1 MQGDHDVEATSGR
14 GMRQEEASRVE
25 LIRACLDRMGR
36 DADELRQY
44 EVLQGGV
51 SGSGTYRLELA
62 TGDVI
67 LKATPAD
74 REPHVVARA
83 RREAEFYRRLADRVP
98 VRVPRPLAI
107 VTDDDFGICLLL
119 ARYAACPPASAW
131 SERRYCRA
139 GEELGRF
146 HAAFWNRIDRLS
158 ELAWLRDPG
167 HADVSAEAARAYGYW
182 QELREIDRFR
192 DILTPQRKQRI
203 VRLLERIDEVDR
215 ALQSLPPTLCHGDF
229 HARNLLRDGE
239 DGFIWADWQEVGIGR
254 GPEDLSFF
262 IQRASFDGGAVPRD
276 ELTGAYHASLAAAT
290 GQEIPLSSI
299 LRVMDGSELRTRLL
313 HWPAYLKQAS
323 RESLAEIV
331 DRIDQLAGR
340 LEIHV

>member
-1 MQGDHDVEATSGR
+1 MTQDDRSHVD
-14 GMRQEEASRVE
+14 
-25 LIRACLDRMGR
+25 LIRASLARMGR
-36 DADELRQY
+36 DTGDLRQY

-51 SGSGTYRLELA
+51 SGSGTYRLELSA
-62 TGDVI
+62 GDVI
-67 LKATPAD
+67 LKVTTAD
-74 REPHVVARA
+74 REPYVVARA

-98 VRVPRPLAI
+98 VRVSRPLAI

-119 ARYAACPPASAW
+119 PRYAACPPASAW
-131 SERRYCRA
+131 SERQYCRA
-139 GEELGRF
+139 GEELGRC

-158 ELAWLRDPG
+158 ELAWLRASE
-167 HADVSAEAARAYGYW
+167 HADVSTEAARAYGYW

-203 VRLLERIDEVDR
+203 VHLLERIDEVEHTV
-215 ALQSLPPTLCHGDF
+215 QSLPPTLCHGDF
-229 HARNLLRDGE
+229 HVANLLDDGE

-262 IQRASFDGGAVPRD
+262 IQRASFDGGVVPRD
-276 ELTGAYHASLAAAT
+276 ELTGAYQASLETAI

-299 LRVMDGSELRTRLL
+299 LRVMDGAELRTRLL

-340 LEIHV
+340 LEIRA